1 MAADDPAVEPQ
12 LDHEG
17 FLKEY
22 RQWNEAAAERIAAD
36 SRIALTAVHWQVLH
50 AARAYYERYERSPE
64 MRPFINWLRREG
76 PQDQGSSIALMTLF
90 PDETVRLISKIAGLP
105 KPSSCL

>member
-1 MAADDPAVEPQ
+1 MDGASGA

-17 FLKEY
+17 FLQDH
-22 RQWNEAAAERIAAD
+22 RQWQPELAEIIA
-36 SRIALTAVHWQVLH
+36 RGEGIALTAPHWQILH

-64 MRPFINWLRREG
+64 MRPFISWLRREG